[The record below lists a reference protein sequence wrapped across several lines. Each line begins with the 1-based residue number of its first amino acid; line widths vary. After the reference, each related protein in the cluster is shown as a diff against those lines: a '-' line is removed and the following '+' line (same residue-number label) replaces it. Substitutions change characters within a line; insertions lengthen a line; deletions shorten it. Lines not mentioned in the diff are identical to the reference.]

1 MHAFVRAAWD
11 INSTRTCCSDDV
23 IVTSPAH
30 PLPHRAPT
38 RYRRMH
44 IWKCYTAGQI
54 TFPECTV
61 QSFTITF
68 TLFVL
73 HLGPCQTSVILVIG
87 NGTSETWTT
96 EIGRYDQ
103 KIVQQLLQHP
113 TRNVSRSCQRN
124 YEFEVSNTARTGDL
138 HKNIFR
144 NWEISF
150 LKFTLPKREQQFE
163 LNAQLKSYWV
173 ITPYV
178 TSQSLTATAV
188 THKKVEQEALLFLF
202 HWLTVSRIR
211 PANIARSPCTDY
223 SHVTAPSKLS
233 FYYHYNYK
241 GILRGSSGQ
250 CSSVKHGLHC
260 SVVPPQKCWQ
270 CQSSLL
276 HQFALASYAIRSQT
290 ISQVEF
296 LVEIYSN
303 HITILFTQFD

>member
-1 MHAFVRAAWD
+1 VKHEQPKLADTIKKSSSSYCD
-11 INSTRTCCSDDV
+11 ILRETFHVCVKETMNSKSVALPGLVIYIRT
-23 IVTSPAH
+23 
-30 PLPHRAPT
+30 
-38 RYRRMH
+38 
-44 IWKCYTAGQI
+44 
-54 TFPECTV
+54 F
-61 QSFTITF
+61 
-68 TLFVL
+68 
-73 HLGPCQTSVILVIG
+73 SVI
-87 NGTSETWTT
+87 E
-96 EIGRYDQ
+96 R
-103 KIVQQLLQHP
+103 
-113 TRNVSRSCQRN
+113 
-124 YEFEVSNTARTGDL
+124 
-138 HKNIFR
+138 FR
-144 NWEISF
+144 F

-163 LNAQLKSYWV
+163 LNAQLKSHWV

-260 SVVPPQKCWQ
+260 SVVPPQKRWQ

-276 HQFALASYAIRSQT
+276 HQFALASYEIRSQT

-296 LVEIYSN
+296 LVEIYSDP
-303 HITILFTQFD
+303 ITILFTQFD